1 MGRITWV
8 CATCSEHFTR
18 QYGATRHNNKLHDG
32 KGVVVRLLDY
42 IVGVANGRF
51 LPSESNVQRRKKR
64 MQSSFFSFNS
74 KRFQENYE
82 RYAHGSVVH
91 EDVSFS
97 ESNTQTNS
105 GSNASTVSSSAR
117 HFNHDWP
124 FMARQGNY
132 RKCNNFV
139 PDSRSN
145 VNVETKSEVQEIHVL
160 LNKHFPPEQARQ
172 YFELVDNMAVLGNYD
187 KVHKILLFLR
197 ASDMQA
203 VNYRNIFD
211 KLSNSTGDKMSNA
224 TDVLDPSL
232 PQQAWHTDI
241 LHNMPAERY
250 LQGTAKLAEIE
261 QLLLSSKQLPRE
273 FIRKVIKDLTIVF
286 NATGDLSALHKAY
299 QNHLKNVQ
307 PYAR

>member
-82 RYAHGSVVH
+82 RYAHESVVH

-105 GSNASTVSSSAR
+105 GSNASAVSSSAR

-132 RKCNNFV
+132 SNFV

-145 VNVETKSEVQEIHVL
+145 VNVETKSEVQEIYP
-160 LNKHFPPEQARQ
+160 FQSIAR
-172 YFELVDNMAVLGNYD
+172 YG
-187 KVHKILLFLR
+187 
-197 ASDMQA
+197 
-203 VNYRNIFD
+203 
-211 KLSNSTGDKMSNA
+211 
-224 TDVLDPSL
+224 
-232 PQQAWHTDI
+232 
-241 LHNMPAERY
+241 
-250 LQGTAKLAEIE
+250 
-261 QLLLSSKQLPRE
+261 
-273 FIRKVIKDLTIVF
+273 
-286 NATGDLSALHKAY
+286 
-299 QNHLKNVQ
+299 
-307 PYAR
+307 

>member
-1 MGRITWV
+1 M
-8 CATCSEHFTR
+8 
-18 QYGATRHNNKLHDG
+18 LD
-32 KGVVVRLLDY
+32 LLDKCYTY
-42 IVGVANGRF
+42 III
-51 LPSESNVQRRKKR
+51 
-64 MQSSFFSFNS
+64 
-74 KRFQENYE
+74 
-82 RYAHGSVVH
+82 HI
-91 EDVSFS
+91 SFS

-139 PDSRSN
+139 PNSRSN

-172 YFELVDNMAVLGNYD
+172 YFELDNSMAVLGNYD

-232 PQQAWHTDI
+232 PQQAWHIDI
-241 LHNMPAERY
+241 LHNLERY
-250 LQGTAKLAEIE
+250 LQRTAKLAEIE
-261 QLLLSSKQLPRE
+261 QLLLSSKQLPLE
-273 FIRKVIKDLTIVF
+273 FIRKVIKHLTIVF